1 MVACVVKPV
10 LCVVEGEG
18 HVPGVA
24 RVVVEVFE
32 TAVVA
37 VGVGFGQ
44 RLAPGVVDR
53 VGDLVAVLVDSE
65 KGRAENARAV
75 EDLAYADGY
84 VALEIFSRL
93 ASVRSFCVVELC
105 AYASSACVVDIP
117 CGIAPVLGYEDI
129 AVCYGK
135 VVDNVTPCDGLLI
148 VLHRCADLTFPYA
161 LPRRPAVLEEA
172 EIIRSVAAVL
182 EACVLIARVFVS
194 ADLDIGDPYAE
205 SIVKVLAAFAV
216 CLLAPYKLVLR
227 AVCVIRYPVRRCLL
241 RSEQHR
247 EPSPVLLFLPEMYP
261 RHITYF

>member
-1 MVACVVKPV
+1 M
-10 LCVVEGEG
+10 
-18 HVPGVA
+18 
-24 RVVVEVFE
+24 
-32 TAVVA
+32 
-37 VGVGFGQ
+37 
-44 RLAPGVVDR
+44 
-53 VGDLVAVLVDSE
+53 
-65 KGRAENARAV
+65 
-75 EDLAYADGY
+75 
-84 VALEIFSRL
+84 
-93 ASVRSFCVVELC
+93 RSFCVVELC

>member
-1 MVACVVKPV
+1 MQMKMTVFDGSLMQHREPSPV
-10 LCVVEGEG
+10 L
-18 HVPGVA
+18 
-24 RVVVEVFE
+24 
-32 TAVVA
+32 
-37 VGVGFGQ
+37 
-44 RLAPGVVDR
+44 L
-53 VGDLVAVLVDSE
+53 
-65 KGRAENARAV
+65 
-75 EDLAYADGY
+75 
-84 VALEIFSRL
+84 
-93 ASVRSFCVVELC
+93 
-105 AYASSACVVDIP
+105 VVDIP

>member
-1 MVACVVKPV
+1 MLFICTSNDCAGARACCKCNLLSRPALSVTLRATQRTVPCVV
-10 LCVVEGEG
+10 
-18 HVPGVA
+18 
-24 RVVVEVFE
+24 
-32 TAVVA
+32 
-37 VGVGFGQ
+37 
-44 RLAPGVVDR
+44 
-53 VGDLVAVLVDSE
+53 
-65 KGRAENARAV
+65 
-75 EDLAYADGY
+75 
-84 VALEIFSRL
+84 
-93 ASVRSFCVVELC
+93 
-105 AYASSACVVDIP
+105 
-117 CGIAPVLGYEDI
+117 
-129 AVCYGK
+129 
-135 VVDNVTPCDGLLI
+135 GLLI

>member
-1 MVACVVKPV
+1 M
-10 LCVVEGEG
+10 
-18 HVPGVA
+18 
-24 RVVVEVFE
+24 
-32 TAVVA
+32 
-37 VGVGFGQ
+37 
-44 RLAPGVVDR
+44 
-53 VGDLVAVLVDSE
+53 GDLVAVLVDGEEGAS
-65 KGRAENARAV
+65 ENARSV
-75 EDLAYADGY
+75 EDFAYADGNI
-84 VALEIFSRL
+84 ALQVFSSL
-93 ASVRSFCVVELC
+93 AALCSGRVVKLR
-105 AYASSACVVDIP
+105 AYTPSACVIDVS
-117 CGIAPVLGYEDI
+117 CGITPILGYEDI

-205 SIVKVLAAFAV
+205 SVVKVLAAFAV